1 MYAAGIKL
9 GLVGILGLC
18 GMASAGA
25 FERQQLQIVGSS
37 TVFPFSKTV
46 AERIGMSGKIMMP
59 IVESTGTGGGME
71 IFCAG
76 TGPQTPDITNASR
89 AMKASEAKFCA
100 ANGVT
105 AAELK
110 IGYDGIVVAN
120 YKDAPDFN
128 LTLRQIF
135 LSLAAKVPVDG
146 ALVDNPY
153 QTWSQIDPALPD
165 SPIEVLGPPP
175 TSGTRDAFVEMAM
188 EGGCALIEDAAKLGL
203 KGKACHAIRED
214 GAFLDTGENDDLI
227 VQFLDANPKALGI
240 FGFSFL
246 NKNTSHLKGALIQG
260 IEPDFANIANGSYPL
275 ARPLFTYVKLE
286 HVGKVPG
293 IADYVSELTREEAWG
308 PSGYLKEKGLI
319 PLPDAERN
327 EQRIRIAPVLAGN

>member
-9 GLVGILGLC
+9 GLAGVLGLC
-18 GMASAGA
+18 VIAPAGA
-25 FERQQLQIVGSS
+25 FEREQLQIVGSS

-71 IFCAG
+71 FFCAG

-89 AMKASEAKFCA
+89 AMKAAEAKVCA

-105 AAELK
+105 ATELK
-110 IGYDGIVVAN
+110 IGFDGIVVAN
-120 YKDAPDFN
+120 FKDAPDFN
-128 LTLRQIF
+128 LTLQQIF
-135 LSLAAKVPVDG
+135 LALGAKVPVDG
-146 ALVDNPY
+146 KLVDNPY
-153 QTWSQIDPALPD
+153 RTWSQIDPSLPD

-188 EGGCALIEDAAKLGL
+188 EGGCALIEDAVKLGL
-203 KGKACHAIRED
+203 KGKTCHAIRED

-246 NKNTSHLKGALIQG
+246 NKNTSHLKGAMIQG
-260 IEPDFANIANGSYPL
+260 IEPDFSNIANGSYPL

-319 PLPDAERN
+319 PLPDTERD
-327 EQRIRIAPVLAGN
+327 EQRLRIAPVLAGN

>member
-1 MYAAGIKL
+1 MYAAGLKL
-9 GLVGILGLC
+9 GLVGVLGLC
-18 GMASAGA
+18 WIAPAGA
-25 FERQQLQIVGSS
+25 FEREQLQIVGSS

-89 AMKASEAKFCA
+89 EMKAAEAKVCA

-110 IGYDGIVVAN
+110 IGFDGIVVAN
-120 YKDAPDFN
+120 FKDAPDFN

-135 LSLAAKVPVDG
+135 LALAAKVPVEG
-146 ALVDNPY
+146 KLVDNPY
-153 QTWSQIDPALPD
+153 RTWSQVDPALPD

-286 HVGKVPG
+286 HVGKVPS
-293 IADYVSELTREEAWG
+293 IADYVRELTREEAWG

-319 PLPDAERN
+319 PLPDTERD
-327 EQRIRIAPVLAGN
+327 EQRLRIAPVLAGN